1 MLFLKWK
8 FWRFLL
14 FILLKMDFMD
24 TQVKDFLLCELKPLM
39 ISPAG
44 LVFINRNDYI
54 INLWK
59 RLSPAGMDASQMH
72 LWDVSF
78 SVSETSQREPI
89 CKSLRRFPGDWLK
102 KSPQRRLWDLSG
114 FLRDIFEL
122 HLRLQFLAFKLRHC
136 LSKAWLPVHLHTSLH
151 IFF

>member
-1 MLFLKWK
+1 
-8 FWRFLL
+8 
-14 FILLKMDFMD
+14 MDFMD

-72 LWDVSF
+72 L
-78 SVSETSQREPI
+78 
-89 CKSLRRFPGDWLK
+89 
-102 KSPQRRLWDLSG
+102 
-114 FLRDIFEL
+114 
-122 HLRLQFLAFKLRHC
+122 
-136 LSKAWLPVHLHTSLH
+136 
-151 IFF
+151 